1 MEKNIVSVK
10 NLKNVCDYNKFDFTT
25 TKNLGNNV
33 KPIGQER
40 AVEAIHTALNIEK
53 RGFNLFLCGESGCG
67 KSSIIKSILEKK
79 SKEKNA
85 PNDWI
90 YVHNF
95 ENKSKPISIELPN
108 GSAKELRNKL
118 NKAID
123 DFITQIPKTYQSK
136 IFKNERKNIIT
147 EYKIKESELEE
158 SIARK
163 CRALNFIF
171 SKEEEGYSITPYV
184 EEDGEIT
191 LLDKDD
197 ILTLDLEEKKTI
209 DKNRVKI
216 SKLIDSLYV
225 KILNYEKKTRKKLE
239 KHIKRVITKSL
250 VLCGFS
256 DIVKNNNISNIK
268 EFLKSVKESI
278 DENYLVLTSLLIN
291 DEFLEH
297 YKKDIE
303 IDELTNMYKINLFVD
318 NKKLDGAP
326 VIIDNNPTISSIF
339 GMIEY
344 IDDPNKGFISGL
356 RNIKPGKIHYANG
369 GYLILEGIDL
379 YKNPKLWEMLKKVIR
394 NQEIIIGDELYTS
407 SSRISVK
414 IEPEPIPVNLKL
426 ILLGT
431 PELHEY
437 FIDYDDGFERLFKIK
452 ADFNSEIPR
461 TEENEKK
468 YASFIGAKCNEDSL
482 LHLNKKAVCK
492 VIEYSSK
499 LAEDQLMLSTNYSK
513 IVDILDEADYI
524 ARSKNKK
531 IVTDEEITSTIEKI
545 EYRLKKENEIFS
557 KLIKDDIIYIDS
569 HGSKVGE
576 INALTVL
583 NSGEYCFGLPVKITA
598 KTFVG
603 DIGVMNIEREIRLS
617 GKIHDKGVL
626 TLSGYIG
633 NVFGQD
639 KLISFDSS
647 ISFEQQY
654 YHIDGDSASSTEL
667 YALLS
672 SLSEVPIK
680 QNIAVTG
687 SVNQNGQIQAI
698 GGVNEKIEG
707 FYDICK
713 HRGLNNNAVIIP
725 RSNVRNLM
733 LRDELIEDVKKGNF
747 YIYAID
753 TIEEGIEI
761 LTDMK
766 AGDINTPDTIF
777 YKVNEKFKKF
787 YDIQNKE

>member
-1 MEKNIVSVK
+1 MKKNIVSVK

-108 GSAKELRNKL
+108 GKAKELRNKL

-123 DFITQIPKTYQSK
+123 NFITQIPKTYHSK

-158 SIARK
+158 SVARK

-184 EEDGEIT
+184 EKDGEIS

-239 KHIKRVITKSL
+239 KHIKKVITKSL

-344 IDDPNKGFISGL
+344 IDDPNKGFVSGL

-713 HRGLNNNAVIIP
+713 HRGLNNNGVIIP